1 MTPRGC
7 GSRIPLHLNISH
19 FTALIKTTVEFPDK
33 FELKFK
39 LGSQPNDTSCG
50 PTCLQAVY
58 RYYGHIKAL
67 EELIQEIPELEMGGT
82 LAVHLGIHA
91 LKSGFKAS
99 LYTFN
104 LRIFD
109 PTWFTHER
117 DEFRKKLE
125 TQTTNRPN
133 AKQKNAAKAYLKF
146 HDLGGRILLHDLN
159 NRLIRKFIR
168 RGFPILTGLS
178 STFLYRTSRDIQKSN
193 EPDDMLGE
201 PTGHFVVLKG
211 YDKIERKVIVADPYR
226 ENPISGDN
234 LYVVRMDRLINSIL
248 LGVLTY
254 DANLLVIYPDKTKPL

>member
-1 MTPRGC
+1 M
-7 GSRIPLHLNISH
+7 
-19 FTALIKTTVEFPDK
+19 EFPDK

-39 LGSQPNDTSCG
+39 VGSQPNDTSCG

-58 RYYGHIKAL
+58 RYYNHFKPL

-109 PTWFTHER
+109 PTWFCQTR
-117 DEFRKKLE
+117 DVFRRKLE
-125 TQTTNRPN
+125 SQTVNRRN

-146 HDLGGRILLHDLN
+146 HDLGGNILLNDLN
-159 NRLIRKFIR
+159 NRLIRNIIR
-168 RGFPILTGLS
+168 KGFPILTGLS
-178 STFLYRTSRDIQKSN
+178 STFLYRTSRDIQKTN
-193 EPDDMLGE
+193 QPDDVLGE
-201 PTGHFVVLKG
+201 PTGHFVVLTG
-211 YDKIERKVIVADPYR
+211 YDKIEKKVLVADPYR

-234 LYVVRMDRLINSIL
+234 LYAVKMDRLINSIL

-254 DANLLVIYPDKTKPL
+254 DANLLVIQVEKN